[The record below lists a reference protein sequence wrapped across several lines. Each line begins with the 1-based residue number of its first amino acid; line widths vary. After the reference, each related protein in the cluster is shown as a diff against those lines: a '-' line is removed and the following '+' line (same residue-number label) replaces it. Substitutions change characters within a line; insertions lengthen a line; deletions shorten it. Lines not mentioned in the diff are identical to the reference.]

1 MGGLTAGDV
10 AAVEAAA
17 DAYVA
22 AMNAEDWAL
31 VAQSFTEDAVRVPP
45 HEQPHRGPEAIEAWH
60 SGIEELTSYELTRDK
75 IDGADGFAYVRGSYA
90 ITLRPRGATGPISDE
105 GDFLEV
111 WRREPDGAWRV
122 AEAIWNTRV
131 PLDTLVSGAEQ

>member
-1 MGGLTAGDV
+1 
-10 AAVEAAA
+10 
-17 DAYVA
+17 
-22 AMNAEDWAL
+22 MNAEDWAL
-31 VAQSFTEDAVRVPP
+31 AAQSFTEDAVRVPP
-45 HEQPHRGPEAIEAWH
+45 PEEPHWGREAIAAWLG
-60 SGIEELTSYELTRDK
+60 GIEELTSYELTRDK

-90 ITLRPRGATGPISDE
+90 ITLRPRGAPGPISDE

-131 PLDTLVSGAEQ
+131 PLDTLASGAEQ